1 MFLGGNYFHVF
12 NEILVFFFLQKT
24 RIYMYIY
31 IYIVNSENLKIWFFS
46 SGII

>member
-12 NEILVFFFLQKT
+12 NEILVFFFYRKQEY
-24 RIYMYIY
+24 ICIY